1 MMDST
6 ANPYLF
12 TAALLLA
19 ALDGLEKKTELL
31 WKDCKFFPRLMDES
45 IRVQYGMDKGMPG
58 TFKEALDCLKMDFAV
73 KTWTAED
80 LLKWFIS
87 VKDKEV
93 EEFRK
98 MTDEQRRF
106 RFLDYF

>member
-1 MMDST
+1 
-6 ANPYLF
+6 
-12 TAALLLA
+12 
-19 ALDGLEKKTELL
+19 
-31 WKDCKFFPRLMDES
+31 MDES

-73 KTWTAED
+73 KTWMAED